1 MIRGLLGRNYILLWL
16 GQFVSQMGNRLYL
29 MALAWYF
36 VSVADDSAGLFTVFI
51 VSSLPSLFLGP
62 FIGPLVERWN
72 KKRIMVCCD
81 LVSAGLVGLLG
92 WIVSRDAA
100 SNYAIYAICFALNSV
115 NLLFSPAINSIIPAI
130 LPPEKYQAGMSYIK
144 MITFLGQILG
154 AAVGGILVGFLGVY
168 LTIVVNA
175 VSFFL
180 SGLSEMFIR
189 FRPPAVRRSGN
200 YAGALKAGINYV
212 RRSPVVRRVLSVSVA
227 CNLFIPALMV
237 FLPIVIKTQMG
248 LDAKAYGLADAMM
261 PAGAV
266 FVAVLLA
273 RRRSCLSPGR
283 VLSIGL
289 GGLSVAF
296 LLTACVPV
304 YSVVLFSVF
313 AYGCFTN
320 FINIQIVTYFLKT
333 VDPDYQGRFFSLLE
347 SFSYAS
353 ISLSY
358 LLATVISGYYEVT
371 AALLV
376 NAAGLLLLALA
387 ALSPI
392 KQNANRQ

>member
-273 RRRSCLSPGR
+273 RRRELPVPGR
-283 VLSIGL
+283 VCPSL
-289 GGLSVAF
+289 GGLVRRIPADG
-296 LLTACVPV
+296 L
-304 YSVVLFSVF
+304 
-313 AYGCFTN
+313 
-320 FINIQIVTYFLKT
+320 
-333 VDPDYQGRFFSLLE
+333 R
-347 SFSYAS
+347 
-353 ISLSY
+353 
-358 LLATVISGYYEVT
+358 
-371 AALLV
+371 
-376 NAAGLLLLALA
+376 AGLFGRAVLRLRLWLFHQFHQHPDRDLFPENGRSRLSGPLFLASGIFFLCLHLA
-387 ALSPI
+387 VLPACDGDFRIL
-392 KQNANRQ
+392 